1 MSSLTSI
8 LSTSILDS
16 ITTER
21 LQTIAEYT
29 RERHTWTTF
38 RRACDAYVAATSEF
52 SGADLAWFRR
62 PISA

>member
-1 MSSLTSI
+1 MSSLTSV
-8 LSTSILDS
+8 LSTSILDA

-29 RERHTWTTF
+29 RERLTWTTF
-38 RRACDAYVAATSEF
+38 RRACDAYVATANEF
-52 SGADLAWFRR
+52 STADLAWFRR